1 MNSLFHVNVCDLPDV
16 HGAKLSKITI
26 VFLNSLVLQDLLAKA
41 SQKFLESRWRLTK
54 FAIQMLDQAVW
65 RQTSPLKSHLSTG
78 LQALDAVQPPQKTER
93 LDPYNGAR
101 DDAGELFWSPPNSSK
116 SQGLIQESSKC
127 QPKKGSLIA
136 F

>member
-65 RQTSPLKSHLSTG
+65 RQNIAIEIPSLNRSSSTG
-78 LQALDAVQPPQKTER
+78 RSATPPKNGTTGPLQ
-93 LDPYNGAR
+93 
-101 DDAGELFWSPPNSSK
+101 WSSR
-116 SQGLIQESSKC
+116 
-127 QPKKGSLIA
+127 
-136 F
+136 